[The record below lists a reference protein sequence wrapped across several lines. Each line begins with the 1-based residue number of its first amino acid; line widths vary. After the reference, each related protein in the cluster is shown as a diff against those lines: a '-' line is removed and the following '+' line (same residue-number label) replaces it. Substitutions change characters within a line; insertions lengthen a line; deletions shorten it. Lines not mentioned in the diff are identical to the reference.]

1 MLMVSLSKTLNGYGV
16 FSDGEEV
23 GVIEYKDF
31 WDGMPYLS
39 LMKIIPGF
47 RNNGVGTKA
56 LKLFESEM
64 KSAGHGAVL
73 LSTQSD
79 EGAQHFYRKA
89 GYSECGCLILE
100 NSPFKQAMELFFFF
114 FL

>member
-1 MLMVSLSKTLNGYGV
+1 MVSLSKTLNGYGV

-64 KSAGHGAVL
+64 KSAGHRAVL

-79 EGAQHFYRKA
+79 EGAQHFTAKPVIPNA
-89 GYSECGCLILE
+89 
-100 NSPFKQAMELFFFF
+100 AVLFWKIRRLNRRWNCFS
-114 FL
+114 

>member
-1 MLMVSLSKTLNGYGV
+1 MVSLSKTLNGYGV
-16 FSDGEEV
+16 FSDGEDV

-64 KSAGHGAVL
+64 KSQDTGRFCFPRNPTRVRNIFTAKPVIPNAAVL
-73 LSTQSD
+73 LWKIRRLNRRWNCFS
-79 EGAQHFYRKA
+79 
-89 GYSECGCLILE
+89 
-100 NSPFKQAMELFFFF
+100 
-114 FL
+114 

>member
-1 MLMVSLSKTLNGYGV
+1 MVSLSKTLNGYGV
-16 FSDGEEV
+16 FSDGEDV

-47 RNNGVGTKA
+47 RNKGVGTKA

-64 KSAGHGAVL
+64 KSAGHRAVL
-73 LSTQSD
+73 P
-79 EGAQHFYRKA
+79 QHFYRKA

-100 NSPFKQAMELFFFF
+100 NSPFKQAMELFFIRT
-114 FL
+114 L